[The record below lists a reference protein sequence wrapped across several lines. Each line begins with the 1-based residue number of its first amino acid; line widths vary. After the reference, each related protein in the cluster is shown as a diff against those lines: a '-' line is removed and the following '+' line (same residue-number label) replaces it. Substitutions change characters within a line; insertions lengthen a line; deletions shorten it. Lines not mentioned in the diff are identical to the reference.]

1 MMTENERTFFV
12 GTPTNQQAALY
23 EAARA
28 ANEAGAEAAVAG
40 NPVAAIDAA
49 AQAVIEKAGFGDLI
63 LHRTGHG
70 MGVQGHE
77 YPDDMPFCYR
87 PLVKNEVYSVEPG
100 IYVYG
105 LGGFR
110 IDDTVVVGEHPEI
123 ITKAPRDIRTNT
135 IM

>member
-1 MMTENERTFFV
+1 MC
-12 GTPTNQQAALY
+12 
-23 EAARA
+23 
-28 ANEAGAEAAVAG
+28 
-40 NPVAAIDAA
+40 AIDAA
-49 AQAVIEKAGFGDLI
+49 AQAVIAKAGFGENI

-87 PLVKNEVYSVEPG
+87 PLLKGEVFSVEPG

-110 IDDTVVVGEHPEI
+110 LDDTVVIGDKPELL
-123 ITKAPRDIRTNT
+123 THASRDIATNT
-135 IM
+135 IL